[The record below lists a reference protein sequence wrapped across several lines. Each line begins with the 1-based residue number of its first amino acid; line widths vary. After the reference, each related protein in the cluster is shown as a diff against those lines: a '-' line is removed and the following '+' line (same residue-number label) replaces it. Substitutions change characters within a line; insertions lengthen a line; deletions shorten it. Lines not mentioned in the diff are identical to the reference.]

1 MNENKYR
8 TLTEKLSVPEKLN
21 ERVAQAARRQG
32 QMERAVSG
40 WKDAGERR
48 PGRRLLRGAVCAACA
63 LALVAG
69 TLRTVGNGETAD
81 APGTVLP
88 AFSFGLTA
96 YAADT
101 GETVAP
107 NANGGLAILSGD
119 GQLDPERGGFTGS
132 LFQVTGEGIQTVSLS
147 IDRGGLYRNRLRT
160 DLTQEEMAA
169 ARMAMEEGT
178 VTPAAISQ
186 DENGVWSMPEMT
198 VLGASVTED
207 FDPETQY
214 GFWIPPEEL
223 VTDREEGPEQFHA
236 NVDFFD
242 GAVLTVTV
250 TLADGSSQSRDYR
263 LSTGRLKVVWEEDGT
278 RLLLP
283 QLAGEEDPYLYGVYA
298 VDQQQSRWLA
308 WPVQGSRMVSLSNP
322 YGTVNG
328 RTHTGIDIPAS
339 EGEVILAA
347 ADGTVIETGFDP
359 EQGNYVVLDHGGGL
373 TTLYG
378 QCQSVDVEQGDTVR
392 AGEMIGAVGSSGMST
407 GPHLHFEVR
416 QDGEHQDP
424 VAYFDSEIRET
435 LRAELPA

>member
-8 TLTEKLSVPEKLN
+8 TLTEKLSVPEELN
-21 ERVAQAARRQG
+21 DRVVQAVRRQ
-32 QMERAVSG
+32 ERLEREETGRRA
-40 WKDAGERR
+40 AGERR
-48 PGRRLLRGAVCAACA
+48 RWLLRGAVCAACA

-69 TLRTVGNGETAD
+69 TLRPTGNGETA
-81 APGTVLP
+81 GTPVTALP

-101 GETVAP
+101 GETMAP
-107 NANGGLAILSGD
+107 NANGGLAILSGEGSMD
-119 GQLDPERGGFTGS
+119 GELGGFTGS
-132 LFQVTGEGIQTVSLS
+132 LFQVTGEEIRTVTLS
-147 IDRGGLYRNRLRT
+147 IDKGGLYRNRLHT
-160 DLTQEEMAA
+160 DLTQEDMAA
-169 ARMAMEEGT
+169 ARKAMEEGAM
-178 VTPAAISQ
+178 TPAVISQ
-186 DENGVWSMPEMT
+186 DENGAWSMSEMT
-198 VLGASVTED
+198 VLGESVTEEY
-207 FDPETQY
+207 DPEVQY

-223 VTDREEGPEQFHA
+223 VTDREEDPEQFHA

-278 RLLLP
+278 RRLLP

-298 VDQQQSRWLA
+298 ADQQRSRWFS
-308 WPVQGSRMVSLSNP
+308 WPVQGSRVVSLSNP
-322 YGTVNG
+322 YGTAGG
-328 RTHTGIDIPAS
+328 RAHTGVDIPAP

-347 ADGTVIETGFDP
+347 ADGTVTETGFDP
-359 EQGNYVVLDHGGGL
+359 ERGNYVVLDHGSGL

-378 QCQSVDVEQGDTVR
+378 QCRNVDVEQGDAVR
-392 AGEMIGAVGSSGMST
+392 AGEMIGAVGSTGMST

-435 LRAELPA
+435 LRAELPD